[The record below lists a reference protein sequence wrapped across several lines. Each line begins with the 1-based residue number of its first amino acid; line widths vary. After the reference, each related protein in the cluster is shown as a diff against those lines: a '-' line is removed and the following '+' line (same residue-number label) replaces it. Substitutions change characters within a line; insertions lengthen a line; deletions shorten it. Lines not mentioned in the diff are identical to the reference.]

1 MEDMFATL
9 IPMTITTQVPCKKLN
24 DKAILPTS
32 GSEYAAG
39 SDLYACLDK
48 SRYIPAGHTVKIPT
62 GIAMELPVGY
72 SGFIFARSGLATKDG
87 LRPANCV
94 GVVDSDYRGE
104 VMVAIHNDS
113 LEDRTIDPGQRIA
126 QIVVM
131 PYVDCCFTEV
141 DSLSDTKRGDGGF
154 GSSGK

>member
-72 SGFIFARSGLATKDG
+72 GGFIFARSGLATKDG

-113 LEDRTIDPGQRIA
+113 FEDRTIDPGQRIA

>member
-9 IPMTITTQVPCKKLN
+9 IPMKVTTKIPCKKLN
-24 DKAILPTS
+24 DNAILPTR

-39 SDLYACLDK
+39 SDLYACLEK
-48 SRYIPAGHTVKIPT
+48 PKYIPAGHTVKIPT
-62 GIAMELPVGY
+62 GIAIEIPIGY
-72 SGFIFARSGLATKDG
+72 GGFIFARSGLATKEG

-104 VMVAIHNDS
+104 VIVALYNDS
-113 LEDRTIDPGQRIA
+113 LGDKIVEPGERIA

-131 PYVDCCFTEV
+131 PYVDCEYEET
-141 DSLSDTKRGDGGF
+141 DNLSDTKRGKGGF

>member
-1 MEDMFATL
+1 MKDMFATL

-72 SGFIFARSGLATKDG
+72 GGFIFARSGLATKEG

-104 VMVAIHNDS
+104 IMVAIHNDS
-113 LEDRTIDPGQRIA
+113 LADKIVEPGQRIA

-131 PYVDCCFTEV
+131 PYATCEFVETYSF
-141 DSLSDTKRGDGGF
+141 SDTQRGTGGF

>member
-1 MEDMFATL
+1 MGDML
-9 IPMTITTQVPCKKLN
+9 ISGKTTARIPCKKLD
-24 DKAILPTS
+24 DKAILPTR

-48 SRYIPAGHTVKIPT
+48 ARYIPAGHTVKIPT
-62 GIAMELPVGY
+62 GIAMELPMGCG
-72 SGFIFARSGLATKDG
+72 GFIFARSGLATKEG

-104 VMVAIHNDS
+104 VIVALHNDS
-113 LEDRTIDPGQRIA
+113 LSDRIVEPGERIA
-126 QIVVM
+126 QMVVI
-131 PYVDCCFTEV
+131 PYIDCVYTET
-141 DSLSDTKRGDGGF
+141 DILSDTKRGSGGF

>member
-1 MEDMFATL
+1 MGDMFATL
-9 IPMTITTQVPCKKLN
+9 IPMKVKTQIYCKKLSDN
-24 DKAILPTS
+24 AILPTS

-39 SDLYACLDK
+39 SDLYACLGK
-48 SRYIPAGHTVKIPT
+48 PRYIPAGHTVKIPT
-62 GIAMELPVGY
+62 GIAMEIPAGCG
-72 SGFIFARSGLATKDG
+72 GFIFARSGLATKDG

-141 DSLSDTKRGDGGF
+141 DNLSDTKRGDGGF

>member
-72 SGFIFARSGLATKDG
+72 GGFIFARSGLATKDG

-131 PYVDCCFTEV
+131 PYVDCCFAEV